1 MGYKYGELRKYIDEN
16 KNYKIEFFSK
26 LISDIIMLSGVC
38 LMLKST
44 DNWNNE
50 SFTYFLIWYLLQTVL
65 FELVKSIEFE
75 IKSNGMINMIASRTS
90 ITMIYFKRSIVWLV
104 KAAIL
109 FSIVI
114 FLSGN
119 GLNGIIQFKPNL
131 IVAIIL
137 ALIFMYGVFFLFMA
151 LTFIYERV
159 ASFTGFITTAFLIF
173 GYKLTITQENKK
185 IIVGNQADMKKI
197 VLNLILLYAVSYHFM
212 KKARTKLQYRGF

>member
-26 LISDIIMLSGVC
+26 LISDIIMLAGVSF
-38 LMLKST
+38 MLKST

-75 IKSNGMINMIASRTS
+75 IKSDGLINMISSRTS

-119 GLNGIIQFKPNL
+119 GLNGIIQFKPKSR
-131 IVAIIL
+131 IIYW
-137 ALIFMYGVFFLFMA
+137 IYHYSVFDIWLQTHNNTRNQKNNCGKSSRYEKNCVEFD
-151 LTFIYERV
+151 TFICSVLSFYEK
-159 ASFTGFITTAFLIF
+159 SKDEITI
-173 GYKLTITQENKK
+173 
-185 IIVGNQADMKKI
+185 
-197 VLNLILLYAVSYHFM
+197 
-212 KKARTKLQYRGF
+212 

>member
-16 KNYKIEFFSK
+16 KNYKIEYFSK
-26 LISDIIMLSGVC
+26 LISDIIMLAGVSF
-38 LMLKST
+38 MLKST

-75 IKSNGMINMIASRTS
+75 IKSDGLINMISSRTS
-90 ITMIYFKRSIVWLV
+90 IVMIYFRRSIVWLV

-131 IVAIIL
+131 IVAIIFS
-137 ALIFMYGVFFLFMA
+137 LIFMYGV
-151 LTFIYERV
+151 
-159 ASFTGFITTAFLIF
+159 
-173 GYKLTITQENKK
+173 
-185 IIVGNQADMKKI
+185 
-197 VLNLILLYAVSYHFM
+197 
-212 KKARTKLQYRGF
+212 

>member
-1 MGYKYGELRKYIDEN
+1 MAYKYGELRKYIDEN

-26 LISDIIMLSGVC
+26 LISDIIMLAGVSF
-38 LMLKST
+38 MLKST

-75 IKSNGMINMIASRTS
+75 IKSDGLINMISSRTS
-90 ITMIYFKRSIVWLV
+90 IVMIYFRRSIVWLV

-131 IVAIIL
+131 ILAIIL
-137 ALIFMYGVFFLFMA
+137 ALILMYGVFFLFMA

-173 GYKLTITQENKK
+173 GYKLTITQEIRK